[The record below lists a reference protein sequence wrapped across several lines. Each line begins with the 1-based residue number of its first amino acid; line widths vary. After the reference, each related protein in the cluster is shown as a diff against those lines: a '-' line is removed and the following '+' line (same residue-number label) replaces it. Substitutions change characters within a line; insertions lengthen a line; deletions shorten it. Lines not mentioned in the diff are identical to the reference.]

1 MENSLKTSPHIVIVA
16 GEVSGDKLGAGL
28 IKQLKK
34 HYPTARFSGIGGD
47 EMLALGLESEYAMDR
62 LSIMG
67 IGAIIKRLPEL
78 LAVRKKLIKIW
89 SETRRPDCFI
99 GIDAPEFNTGLE
111 LALKNNGIK
120 TIHYVSPSIWA
131 WRPSRIKKIKRAVDH
146 MLTLFPF
153 ENAIYEKNNVAVTCV
168 GHPMAD
174 EIPKSYNSA
183 FVRQQLGLTQNKKIV
198 ALLPGSRG
206 SELKFLAPLF
216 AEAANNLYQKEPQI
230 EFVTALAN
238 QKCAELFKQALSIY
252 PQLPITFIVKQ
263 SREVMMAA
271 DVVLLASGTA
281 TLEAA
286 LLKKPMVVSYKV
298 STFSYYIFTWLS
310 VLTHYALPNL
320 LVAEPFIEEYLQQQA
335 TSENLSRGILNL
347 LNANGNQQQE
357 LSLKYQQLHQSLQ
370 LGGSEKAASV
380 VVDVIEASQ

>member
-1 MENSLKTSPHIVIVA
+1 LKSNPHIVIVA

-28 IKQLKK
+28 IRQLLKT
-34 HYPTARFSGIGGD
+34 YPDAHFSGIGGD
-47 EMLALGLESEYAMDR
+47 EMIALGLKPDYPMER

-67 IGAIIKRLPEL
+67 IGAILKRLPEL
-78 LAVRKKLIKIW
+78 LGIRKKLIKLW
-89 SETRRPDCFI
+89 TEHQPPDCFI

-111 LALKNNGIK
+111 LALKKKGIK

-131 WRPSRIKKIKRAVDH
+131 WRPSRINKIKRAVDH

-153 ENAIYEKNNVAVTCV
+153 ENAIYEENNVAVSCV

-174 EIPKSYNSA
+174 EIPQNYDSLS
-183 FVRQQLGLTQNKKIV
+183 VRKKLSLNPHKKIV

-206 SELKFLAPLF
+206 SELKFLAPIF
-216 AEAANNLYQKEPQI
+216 AETANQLSQDHPEI
-230 EFVTALAN
+230 EFVSALAN
-238 QKCAELFKQALSIY
+238 EKCGRLFKQALSDY
-252 PQLPITFIVKQ
+252 PDLPITLITKQ

-310 VLTHYALPNL
+310 VLKHYALPNL
-320 LVAEPFIEEYLQQQA
+320 LVSESFIEEFLQHQA
-335 TSENLSRGILNL
+335 TANNLTQGILKL
-347 LNANGNQQQE
+347 LNATDQQQQE
-357 LSLKYQQLHQSLQ
+357 LSNKYQQLHQSLQ
-370 LGGSEKAASV
+370 LGGSAKAATV
-380 VVDVIEASQ
+380 VVDMIENPTSQ